1 MAPGGAGT
9 VNDASRPA
17 AMAAARIKS
26 SFKKDFFEAF
36 ILDFF
41 AKTTSPIVFVSK
53 FTSSGGAA
61 RTVKTIPRREFPSY
75 YFCQSQHIRDTIV
88 YILVLGDKVN
98 FRFAHCGDF
107 HLGYDFDYL
116 PARKAAARQADL
128 RVAFFRSVR
137 ETLKWGAQ
145 VFLISGDL
153 FDTPYPSDRD
163 IEIVSK
169 NLSHLSKKGV
179 RCFAIP
185 GNHDPMHP
193 KSVWNRSEIASH
205 IHLFHG
211 NPAIELSQKN
221 IADLNLTIAGI
232 PWDPKDVFKPPL
244 QEILTQKLHLNDR
257 SILLLHGSEATLA
270 SEHPAFK
277 EHTFQAEDLKRL
289 PFGYV
294 AIGHYHKPMDV
305 ARWSGGGACYSGSP
319 EGLRFSEHN
328 LGDRSMVLGEI
339 DDRGSL
345 VQVKRKSLNARTMRT
360 LSYSS
365 GDGTT
370 ADDWFR
376 AIDDMR
382 NPDTLLRVRV
392 PKQQGYQQR
401 RAEVLLSSL
410 CSDFFYLDI
419 VWESPS

>member
-1 MAPGGAGT
+1 M
-9 VNDASRPA
+9 
-17 AMAAARIKS
+17 
-26 SFKKDFFEAF
+26 
-36 ILDFF
+36 
-41 AKTTSPIVFVSK
+41 
-53 FTSSGGAA
+53 
-61 RTVKTIPRREFPSY
+61 
-75 YFCQSQHIRDTIV
+75 
-88 YILVLGDKVN
+88 
-98 FRFAHCGDF
+98 
-107 HLGYDFDYL
+107 
-116 PARKAAARQADL
+116 
-128 RVAFFRSVR
+128 
-137 ETLKWGAQ
+137 
-145 VFLISGDL
+145 
-153 FDTPYPSDRD
+153 
-163 IEIVSK
+163 
-169 NLSHLSKKGV
+169 

-185 GNHDPMHP
+185 GNHDPIQP
-193 KSVWNRSEIASH
+193 KSVWNLPQIANNM
-205 IHLFHG
+205 HLFRSDPSTG
-211 NPAIELSQKN
+211 LDQEN
-221 IADLNLTIAGI
+221 ITELNLTVAGI
-232 PWDPKDVFKPPL
+232 PWDIKDAFKPPL
-244 QEILTQKLHLNDR
+244 QEILKQKLRLSDR

-328 LGDRSMVLGEI
+328 LGDRSMVLGEM

-370 ADDWFR
+370 ADDWLR
-376 AIDDMR
+376 AIDDMK
-382 NPDTLLRVRV
+382 NPDTLLRVRA

-410 CSDFFYLDI
+410 CSDFFHLDI